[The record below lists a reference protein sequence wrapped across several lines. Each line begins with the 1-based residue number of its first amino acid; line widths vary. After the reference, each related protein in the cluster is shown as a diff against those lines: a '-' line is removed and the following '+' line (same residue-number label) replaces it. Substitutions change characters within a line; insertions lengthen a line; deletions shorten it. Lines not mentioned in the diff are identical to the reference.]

1 MDAKLDDIGAIGLIL
16 IKKGKITNAQ
26 WTDINREADEENRKL
41 LASGRVNAPKIKVF
55 DLLVSKQIVSN
66 KDIAEA
72 TSEHLNLPLFNK
84 DTFDQSEIDKS
95 LLRQLRDTVAKDIK
109 AIPVKKT
116 TEGKIQ
122 ILVVDP
128 LDMRMKIRLKTIFRL
143 EVAFFEFI
151 VIPLNDFD
159 SLYNQTYKLNLGV
172 ESIKNE
178 RREEM
183 RTAGRSLL
191 DSFDGGAIVD
201 IVDTLLREAIRER
214 ASDIHIESTETK
226 VVVRY
231 RIDTIPVIKQELS
244 VEIEPMLIQRFFLEC
259 NVSIDKKNK
268 PQDGRFE
275 RVFDGK
281 RYDFRVNFMPLYLPS
296 RLAVKIAIRI
306 LNMDRLAAKIEDIG
320 FTQKCLADYERM
332 ITQPQGL
339 ILVVGPMGSGKTTT
353 LYSTIGH
360 LDPKKKEIITLE
372 DPPEFSMG
380 YVTQSKIEPDIGY
393 NYADGL
399 KAILRQDAD
408 VILLGEIRDTEVGS
422 LAVEASIIGRLV
434 LSTLH
439 ADSAIS
445 TILRLSNL
453 DIPAESIATALV
465 GVASQRLVRRI
476 CQHCKTEYKPNEMDI
491 KGAEALLDVDLSGT
505 KFYKGT
511 GCDKCDGTGYSG
523 LIPVYEILNFKEIPA
538 LKEAV
543 ADGNLSIVTL
553 TNIAIENGYKPMVF
567 DGYEKAIL
575 GFTTFEE
582 VNRIVIDATLRNIVN
597 TAIKNKEEVGR

>member
-1 MDAKLDDIGAIGLIL
+1 MDFKKDDIWALGMLL
-16 IKKGKITNAQ
+16 KEKKYITESQ
-26 WTDINREADEENRKL
+26 WTQSVVASEEYNRKQL
-41 LASGRVNAPKIKVF
+41 LNGKVNDAHKKPLDI
-55 DLLVSKQIVSN
+55 LLEKQIISP
-66 KDIAEA
+66 KEIAEV
-72 TSEHLNLPLFNK
+72 TSEHLNLELFNK
-84 DTFDQSEIDKS
+84 DSFVASEIDKT
-95 LLRQLRDTVAKDIK
+95 LLRQLKSTTAKDIK
-109 AIPVKKT
+109 AIPVKKLAN
-116 TEGKIQ
+116 GKLQ

-128 LDMRMKIRLKTIFRL
+128 FDMRMKIRLKTIFRTEISFL
-143 EVAFFEFI
+143 DFV
-151 VIPLNDFD
+151 VISSTDFD
-159 SLYNQTYKLNLGV
+159 SLYNQTYKLDLGV

-178 RREEM
+178 RREEL
-183 RTAGRSLL
+183 RNSSKGLL
-191 DSFDGGAIVD
+191 DNFNGGAIVD
-201 IVDTLLREAIRER
+201 IVDTLLREAIKER
-214 ASDIHIESTETK
+214 ASDIHIESTENN

-320 FTQKCLADYERM
+320 FTPKCLADYERM

-360 LDPKKKEIITLE
+360 LNPKMKEIITLE
-372 DPPEFSMG
+372 DPPEFSMP

-393 NYADGL
+393 NFIDGL

-439 ADSAIS
+439 ADSAVS

-453 DIPAESIATALV
+453 NIPAESIATALV

-476 CQHCKTEYKPNEMDI
+476 CPHCKEIYKPNNYDI
-491 KGAEALLDVDLSGT
+491 QGAEALLNMDLSNT
-505 KFYKGT
+505 VFYKGR
-511 GCDKCDGTGYSG
+511 GCDKCDGTGYTG

-538 LKEAV
+538 LKAAV
-543 ADGNLSIVTL
+543 ADGNLSIVSL
-553 TNIAIENGYKPMVF
+553 TNIAIEHGYKPMVY
-567 DGYEKAIL
+567 DGYEKVIL
-575 GFTTFEE
+575 GYTTFEE
-582 VNRIVIDATLRNIVN
+582 INRIVIDATLRNIVD
-597 TAIKNKEEVGR
+597 TAIKKHEGGN